1 MLVVW
6 LSVLFSAS
14 TERKWSEKGDSQLR
28 RSFPG
33 LVAFLN
39 AMFGER
45 TGSAFLRF
53 DSGAKAV
60 LFEQDQVFKADFRI
74 EFSVG
79 IQFFSPDGTA
89 NLDVS
94 RFAEDANLHKFRG
107 RTDFI

>member
-1 MLVVW
+1 MN
-6 LSVLFSAS
+6 
-14 TERKWSEKGDSQLR
+14 SEKGDSQLR

-33 LVAFLN
+33 LVVFLN

-45 TGSAFLRF
+45 TGRAFWRF

-79 IQFFSPDGTA
+79 IQFFSP
-89 NLDVS
+89 S
-94 RFAEDANLHKFRG
+94 RSFYLC
-107 RTDFI
+107 

>member
-1 MLVVW
+1 M
-6 LSVLFSAS
+6 
-14 TERKWSEKGDSQLR
+14 ERGQLERGDSQLR

-33 LVAFLN
+33 LVVFFLN

-45 TGSAFLRF
+45 TGRAFWRF

-60 LFEQDQVFKADFRI
+60 LIEQDQVFKADFRI

-79 IQFFSPDGTA
+79 IPFFSPDGTA
-89 NLDVS
+89 NLDVW

-107 RTDFI
+107 RADFI

>member
-1 MLVVW
+1 M
-6 LSVLFSAS
+6 
-14 TERKWSEKGDSQLR
+14 ERGQLERGDSQLR

-33 LVAFLN
+33 LVVFRN
-39 AMFGER
+39 AVFGER
-45 TGSAFLRF
+45 TGRAFWRS

-79 IQFFSPDGTA
+79 IQFFSPDGIA
-89 NLDVS
+89 NLDVW
-94 RFAEDANLHKFRG
+94 RFAEDANLHKFRR